1 MTSNRFSRFFP
12 TLWLSLASALAGAQ
26 TGLIVDHTYVAAAQK
41 RGAIVWDIRPEA
53 DYRRGHI
60 PGAIS
65 LGDAGQ
71 VLRNPNTEDFVPLP
85 QLEKLLG
92 AAGIDPAQEV
102 VVYGAR
108 ASVIAYFGLYAM
120 QYFGATQA
128 RVYHDGIDGWRAA
141 GQVLATEETRRP
153 AIALKLTARAHNA
166 VSTADV
172 VARLGNPAVQLIDA
186 RTAKEFSG
194 EDIRA
199 IRGGHIPGAINIPYE
214 QNWVDPDTVAKL
226 ARRQVT
232 DNAGM
237 SLKPREALKS
247 LYAQLDPNKE
257 TVVYCQSGVR
267 AAETATVLAEL
278 GFTNVKVYDSSW
290 LGYGNTLDAPANNAV
305 FLNVGALNNRIGAMQ
320 NRIDALE
327 KELAATRERQPTR

>member
-1 MTSNRFSRFFP
+1 MTSSRFSRFFP

-92 AAGIDPAQEV
+92 EAGIDPAQEV

-141 GQVLATEETRRP
+141 GQALVAEETRRP
-153 AIALKLTARAHNA
+153 AIALKLIARAHNT

-172 VARLGNPAVQLIDA
+172 VARLGNPALQLIDA

-226 ARRQVT
+226 ARRQVA

-320 NRIDALE
+320 SRIDALE